1 MSDRPTFD
9 HRSIPAEVVRA
20 AWVEYG
26 DARKIT
32 DLEDISA
39 SVSTNKVYRVT
50 LDDGHEVIAKT
61 TLYGSYVYFRQDHRI
76 VQQWIRRLANTRYRD
91 FLAHICLRPDGEV
104 FTARIGETWVVF
116 YEKTPFYDFLP
127 PVLTDEHVRC
137 LGQEM
142 ARFHK
147 ASAAAA
153 PLLVQSWKSL
163 GSDLAILYD
172 VLGNPVWRRD
182 RGLDSAAETLLRNQC
197 DQFFTNAERLGY
209 HQMNKLPVLID
220 WNIGNFSVG
229 LEDSGFKFFTRWDY
243 DWFRVE
249 PRSLDF
255 YFCARVVRAE
265 GDQKT
270 FSYTTDPFFEP
281 RFLDFL
287 RAYHQIFPLADE
299 EVLFIKEA
307 YRAFLL
313 NYVMRIGEHFFRPEI
328 CARLQHEA
336 VAQYFPAL
344 DATDFAPLLEALKSP
359 SA

>member
-1 MSDRPTFD
+1 MEDRPTID
-9 HRSIPAEVVRA
+9 HRSIAAEVVRT

-26 DARKIT
+26 DARTIT
-32 DLEDISA
+32 ALVDISA
-39 SVSTNKVYRVT
+39 TVSTNKVYRVT
-50 LDDGHEVIAKT
+50 LSDGHEVIAKT

-91 FLAHICLRPDGEV
+91 FLAPICLRPDGEV
-104 FTARIGETWVVF
+104 FTARVGETWVVF
-116 YEKTPFYDFLP
+116 YEKTSFYDFLP
-127 PVLTDEHVRC
+127 KILSDQQVAC
-137 LGQEM
+137 LGREM

-147 ASAAAA
+147 ASAATA
-153 PLLVQSWKSL
+153 PLLVKSWKGL

-172 VLGNPVWRRD
+172 VLGNPQWRAD
-182 RGLDSAAETLLRNQC
+182 RGLDSAAESLLRHQC

-209 HQMNKLPVLID
+209 HQMDKLPLLLD

-229 LEDSGFKFFTRWDY
+229 LEEDGFKFFSRWDY

-249 PRSLDF
+249 PRAMDF

-265 GDQKT
+265 GDQET
-270 FSYTTDPFFEP
+270 FSYTTEPFFEP
-281 RFLDFL
+281 RFMNFL

-299 EVLFIKEA
+299 EILFFKEA

-336 VAQYFPAL
+336 LTSYFPAL
-344 DATDFAPLLEALKSP
+344 DGTDFSVLVEDLKNT
-359 SA
+359 A